1 MCRVCSCFHAIAD
14 RWRYLERQII
24 CIMNDRK
31 PILVTGSHR
40 SGTTWVGKMI
50 AASPQIGYIH
60 EPFNLLHRPGIYTA
74 KLPYWFFYVTEEN
87 EAPYYE
93 PMKNTL
99 AFRFSLSAEL
109 PTIRTLRHAG
119 RTVRNYKNFSLYR
132 FRHAI
137 PLLKD
142 PIALFSA
149 EWLAAR
155 FDMNVI
161 TLIRHPAAFA
171 SSLRRLNWTHNFNGF
186 LQQPMLMR
194 DHLAPFADEIEEY
207 AKNKQDI
214 LDQAILLWRSM
225 HHVILKYQN
234 AHKDWT
240 FLRHEDMSEDP
251 KQHFMY
257 LYKSLNLEFTDQVKA
272 TIDDY
277 TNASNP
283 SDPQKMHV
291 LTKRDSKSNIKSW
304 KKKLTEEE
312 ITHIRTKVEDVAH
325 VFYTDADW

>member
-1 MCRVCSCFHAIAD
+1 MI
-14 RWRYLERQII
+14 
-24 CIMNDRK
+24 NNKK

-40 SGTTWVGKMI
+40 SGTTWVGKML
-50 AASPQIGYIH
+50 AASPKVGYIH
-60 EPFNLLHRPGIYTA
+60 EPFNPTHRPGTYTA
-74 KLPYWFFYVTEEN
+74 KLPHWFLYVTEEN

-99 AFRFSLSAEL
+99 AFRFSLGAEL
-109 PTIRTLRHAG
+109 PAIRSLRHVG
-119 RTVRNYKNFSLYR
+119 RMAKNYKNFSTYR
-132 FRHAI
+132 LRQAI
-137 PLLKD
+137 PLIKD

-155 FDMNVI
+155 FDMSVI

-171 SSLRRLNWTHNFNGF
+171 YSIRRLNWQHNFNGF

-194 DHLAPFADEIEEY
+194 DHLAPFASEIEEY
-207 AKNKQDI
+207 AQHPQDI
-214 LDQAILLWRSM
+214 LDQAILLWRMM
-225 HHVILKYQN
+225 HHVILTYQN

-251 KQHFMY
+251 QQHFTY
-257 LYKSLNLEFTDQVKA
+257 LYKSLNLEFTDKVRT

-283 SDPQKMHV
+283 SDPHKKHV

-304 KKKLTEEE
+304 KKKLTEAE

-325 VFYTDADW
+325 IFYTDSDW